1 MFVAEYIQALSTFCE
16 LTALRNFAK
25 SDCGSTVPRKMDL
38 NWFIPALVKRR
49 VGSDRGATAEEGTEI
64 VKKKVRD

>member
-1 MFVAEYIQALSTFCE
+1 
-16 LTALRNFAK
+16 
-25 SDCGSTVPRKMDL
+25 MDL